1 MFLKTIT
8 VDEAAGI
15 MDIIKAFLGWVY
27 QVLSALGLGHL
38 MDGITDRIG

>member
-8 VDEAAGI
+8 VDEASDI
-15 MDIIKAFLGWVY
+15 MKIIKAFLGWVY

-38 MDGITDRIG
+38 MDGITDRI